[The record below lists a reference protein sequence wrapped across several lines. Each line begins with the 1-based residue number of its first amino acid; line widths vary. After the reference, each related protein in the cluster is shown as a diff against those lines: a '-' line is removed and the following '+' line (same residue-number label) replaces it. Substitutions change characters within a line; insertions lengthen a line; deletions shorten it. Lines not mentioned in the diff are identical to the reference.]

1 MTRINP
7 LKLKTLVVTLAAVL
21 AAPAFAS
28 LAGGTTGNG
37 ELFLNVIELD
47 KASYTF
53 DTGILMSDFFV
64 AGQPTT
70 VKKAIN
76 INIAND
82 PLYQTFLTKV
92 DATKLLW
99 MVTAFDST
107 GPNTPNSKRLFTTVN
122 MADTERVGTM
132 TNGNLPLALSQ
143 GNTFFSDVNSV
154 LFAGTGHSTHSPTL
168 AGEFT
173 RNGSSYSLASDTI
186 SPKALIG
193 RSGGITP
200 NYNTTAP
207 FLATSKFGE
216 TAAFDYI
223 TQSDGVPA
231 HLVLAQHFSFG
242 AGALA
247 DVSAA
252 GLNAVGSQYGLTF
265 NGSTLAAV
273 PVPVPEPE
281 TYALMLAG
289 VAALGLVVRRR
300 RAA

>member
-1 MTRINP
+1 MKS
-7 LKLKTLVVTLAAVL
+7 LKLKTLVASLAAVL

-28 LAGGTTGNG
+28 IAGGTTGNG
-37 ELFLNVIELD
+37 ELFLSVLELD

-64 AGQPTT
+64 AGQPTV
-70 VKKAIN
+70 VKKAIS

-82 PLYQTFLTKV
+82 PLYQTFLSKV
-92 DATKLLW
+92 NATNLLW

-122 MADTERVGTM
+122 MADTDKVATM
-132 TNGNLPLALSQ
+132 ANAALPLALSQ
-143 GNTFFSDVNSV
+143 GNTFFSDVNDV
-154 LFAGTGHSTHSPTL
+154 GFAATGHSTHSPTL
-168 AGEFT
+168 PGEFT
-173 RNGSSYSLASDTI
+173 RNGSSYSLAADTI
-186 SPKALIG
+186 APKALIG
-193 RSGGITP
+193 RKGGITP
-200 NYNTTAP
+200 NYNTNAT

-247 DVSAA
+247 NVSAA

-265 NGSTLAAV
+265 NGSTLTAV

-281 TYALMLAG
+281 SYALLVAG
-289 VAALGLVVRRR
+289 LVALGLVVRRR
-300 RAA
+300 RQA